1 LNELKAKFS
10 FTYIFISHDLSVV
23 KYMSDRMIVMKEGQI
38 EEMGIAE
45 DIYMNPQSEYTQKL
59 IEAIPRVDFNWS

>member
-1 LNELKAKFS
+1 
-10 FTYIFISHDLSVV
+10 
-23 KYMSDRMIVMKEGQI
+23 MIVMKEGQI